1 MEAKKKSAARSMPY
15 NGEAE
20 RCVLGACLI
29 DGEIVTEVVAALS
42 SNDFYMPA
50 HKRIF
55 SAVEELYADGKAAD
69 VVTVTDLLDRSG
81 FLAEVGGLDYIV
93 GLSES
98 LLSAA
103 NFRYYTDIV
112 KRDGTLRSLISAAN
126 DIAADAY
133 ENVSAEDAMS
143 KAEKLIFDLSRER
156 DRSSLVNINT
166 VTSETIREVEAFL
179 KDKNSVKGIK
189 TGFDNFDLWFNGLHR
204 SDLIL
209 IAARPGVGK
218 TSFAL
223 NIVGNV
229 AIKEHKKVAVFSL
242 EMPIEQ
248 LAKRLLC
255 GVGHVSMSDIN
266 SGNVGR
272 DVFLRLHAA
281 NKEITGAEIYVDDSS
296 LNTPADILSKCR
308 RFIKERG
315 GLDLVMKDYLQL
327 MSSGKRSDNRQQE
340 ISELTR
346 SLKIIAKELNA
357 PILLLSQL
365 SRALEQRTDHRP
377 MLSDLRESG
386 AIEQDADIVIF
397 IHKPDL
403 YDANAEQNE
412 VEMIVSKHRN
422 GKTGSLYFDWVGEEV
437 SFVPKIG
444 KSGVPTGGAKK
455 FKGGLREM
463 PPAEG
468 TAFSDFNAD
477 FNAEGKDID
486 AFAAD
491 YVPPET
497 F

>member
-1 MEAKKKSAARSMPY
+1 MPY

-29 DGEIVTEVVAALS
+29 DGEILADVIAALS

-55 SAVEELYADGKAAD
+55 AAVEDLYADGKAAD
-69 VVTVTDLLDRSG
+69 VVTVTDLLERNG

-93 GLSES
+93 GLSEA
-98 LLSAA
+98 LPSAA
-103 NFRYYTDIV
+103 NFRYYTEIV
-112 KRDGTLRSLISAAN
+112 KRDATLRALIAAAN
-126 DIAADAY
+126 DIAGDAY

-179 KDKNSVKGIK
+179 KNRESVKGIK
-189 TGFDNFDLWFNGLHR
+189 TRFENFDAWFNGLHR

-315 GLDLVMKDYLQL
+315 GLDLVMIDYLQL

-346 SLKIIAKELNA
+346 SLKIIAKELNT

-365 SRALEQRTDHRP
+365 SRALEQRADHRP

-403 YDANAEQNE
+403 YDANAEPNE
-412 VEMIVSKHRN
+412 VEMIVAKHRN
-422 GKTGSLYFDWVGEEV
+422 GKTGSLYFEWVGEEV
-437 SFVPKIG
+437 SFVPKLG
-444 KSGVPTGGAKK
+444 RTGAPQRNGGAKK
-455 FKGGLREM
+455 AKSDGLRQIPEDG
-463 PPAEG
+463 AAK
-468 TAFSDFNAD
+468 TADGAAFADFNAD
-477 FNAEGKDID
+477 FNADGGEVD
-486 AFAAD
+486 AFADD
-491 YVPPET
+491 YIPPET